1 MTLHIPFDNSYAR
14 LPENFYTRQNPAP
27 VKGPHLVA
35 FNSALAAN
43 LGITAGE
50 PDEMAHPRS
59 PVPTALTGAIA
70 RPAYR
75 NLKRPS

>member
-50 PDEMAHPRS
+50 PDEMAQVFAGNAIPD
-59 PVPTALTGAIA
+59 GAE
-70 RPAYR
+70 P
-75 NLKRPS
+75 